1 MYSIINTCTHG
12 TLIDKKNRKS
22 ANRVM
27 QTYEEHISVV
37 ILIWS
42 FLFHVLKILEESQAT
57 VSLYA
62 VCMWCLVVGVSICLA
77 AVGGILVN
85 LYVLLALLLAKQ
97 VRTAH

>member
-27 QTYEEHISVV
+27 QTYEVV

-42 FLFHVLKILEESQAT
+42 FLFHVLKNLEESQAT